1 VPAEVVSLGE
11 RLRHRREELGLSQ
24 SEAARELDVA
34 RTAYR
39 LWEMEA
45 AKPAPDRWRLIAR
58 WLGVSVATML
68 LAQDL
73 IDAEEA
79 SEAET
84 LARRSGV
91 PGTSWDELGS
101 HEPGTFFAQERATI
115 AEQGRLGRLSTTD
128 SVHLSDVLSRVE
140 RATAVSGGT
149 WAPAELRKT
158 LVATDQA
165 PALARSA
172 LLVTVA
178 GIPAEIA
185 ADAEVL
191 VSELVT
197 NSVVHA
203 DSDTLTLWVRLG
215 THLHVEVA
223 DDGTGRIRPRAL
235 DGSGGWGLEIVGAL
249 ADRWG
254 AGRVEGRNVAWFELD
269 L

>member
-1 VPAEVVSLGE
+1 MPAEVVSLGE

-73 IDAEEA
+73 IDTNEA

-84 LARRSGV
+84 LARRSGL
-91 PGTSWDELGS
+91 PGTWDDLGS
-101 HEPGTFFAQERATI
+101 HEAGTFFVQERATI
-115 AEQGRLGRLSTTD
+115 AEQGRLGHLTATD
-128 SVHLSDVLSRVE
+128 SAHLADVLARVE
-140 RATAVSGGT
+140 RATATSAGT
-149 WAPAELRKT
+149 WAPAELRKIF
-158 LVATDQA
+158 ASTDQA

-172 LLVTVA
+172 LIVTVA
-178 GIPAEIA
+178 GIPAQVA
-185 ADAEVL
+185 TDAELL

-203 DSDTLTLWVRLG
+203 GSDTLTLWVRLG
-215 THLHVEVA
+215 SHLHVEVA
-223 DDGTGRIRPRAL
+223 DDGIGRIRPRAP

-254 AGRVEGRNVAWFELD
+254 AGRVEGRNVAWFEFD